1 MFPKGDKGWSY
12 DTIPLIILTVQSIA
26 SDNDEQVELNNQN
39 GSNNVPTKI
48 GNNNHKGSS
57 K

>member
-1 MFPKGDKGWSY
+1 MFPKDDKEWTY
-12 DTIPLIILTVQSIA
+12 DTIPLTTPTIQSIA

-39 GSNNVPTKI
+39 GSNNVPAEI
-48 GNNNHKGSS
+48 GNNNHKDSS